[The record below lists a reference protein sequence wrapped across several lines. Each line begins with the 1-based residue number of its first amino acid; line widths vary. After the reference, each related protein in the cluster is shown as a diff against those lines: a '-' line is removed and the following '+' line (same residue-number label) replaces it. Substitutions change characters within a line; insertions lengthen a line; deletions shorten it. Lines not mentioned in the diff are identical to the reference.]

1 MIKSCVEPHAI
12 SIVKIGFI
20 VFIKSGNHNEFCPV
34 TVDIL
39 PLKPTN
45 DIVDRPTGCNVKFF
59 TVISDFTLSQVSGVG
74 LPQLVQSLLGQSNFN
89 TRYQVITV
97 EQSSRT
103 IQTSIAS
110 SDRGELQGLK
120 TLSLVKVNAAV
131 FCVGVGHL
139 DVGENIV
146 PQIVSVAV
154 KYAQTFIVYPSD
166 KAVGVR
172 AGQDRVI
179 GNFPAEPCEVEDSQS
194 GFSCARWKRDRQQIQ
209 FIVCQLLQSVYHP
222 FQHLPAGRVELFLRV
237 SVPLHIEEVAVKI
250 VRSGGQA
257 YTLVQI
263 INQPHLLPG
272 YGGIAHG
279 FLTFC

>member
-131 FCVGVGHL
+131 FCVGVC
-139 DVGENIV
+139 DSNSRKNVP
-146 PQIVSVAV
+146 PQIITVFVEDSE
-154 KYAQTFIVYPSD
+154 TFIVDTPD
-166 KAVGVR
+166 KSVGVATR
-172 AGQDRVI
+172 QHGFVGYSPRQ
-179 GNFPAEPCEVEDSQS
+179 PSQVEDSES
-194 GFSCARWKRDRQQIQ
+194 GFATTGREGDRKQVQL
-209 FIVCQLLQSVYHP
+209 IVCQLLQSVHHL
-222 FQHLPAGRVELFLRV
+222 FQHLTPGRVKLFLR
-237 SVPLHIEEVAVKI
+237 LTI
-250 VRSGGQA
+250 
-257 YTLVQI
+257 
-263 INQPHLLPG
+263 
-272 YGGIAHG
+272 G
-279 FLTFC
+279 FDI